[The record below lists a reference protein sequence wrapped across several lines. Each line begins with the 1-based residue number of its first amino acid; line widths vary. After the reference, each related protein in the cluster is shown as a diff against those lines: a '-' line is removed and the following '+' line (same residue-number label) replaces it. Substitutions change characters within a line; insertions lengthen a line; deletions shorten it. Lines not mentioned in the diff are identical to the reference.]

1 MEEESGGKLV
11 TSAEVI
17 EVIEVTVNYK
27 QNPPVIKCDWEFT
40 YL

>member
-17 EVIEVTVNYK
+17 EVIVNYK
-27 QNPPVIKCDWEFT
+27 QNRPVIKCDWEFT